1 MNPRFSCG
9 LLVMPLRETPAE
21 SAECGTSLL
30 LGEGYQLLKTVENEN
45 GSVWHHI
52 QCEHDGYLGYISDA
66 YHSLSSTPITNP
78 IKVRKS
84 FPSKENPNLHVSP
97 GSLLENTEADNCD
110 ITAIEFLH
118 QFLGT
123 PYLWGGRSMMG
134 IDCSGFTQ
142 VFMDYLGYKMPRN
155 ASQQY
160 QIGEPINF
168 GHHQFGDLAFF
179 GNQTTVGDPKITHV
193 GVVTS
198 NDTIMHA
205 SGCVRQDG
213 FTHEG
218 IIRMDDH
225 KLTHNLIGIK
235 RMN

>member
-1 MNPRFSCG
+1 
-9 LLVMPLRETPAE
+9 MPLRETPAE

-84 FPSKENPNLHVSP
+84 FPSKENPNLRVSP

-123 PYLWGGRSMMG
+123 PYFVLLFFLSFLKSSMF
-134 IDCSGFTQ
+134 I
-142 VFMDYLGYKMPRN
+142 
-155 ASQQY
+155 
-160 QIGEPINF
+160 
-168 GHHQFGDLAFF
+168 FF
-179 GNQTTVGDPKITHV
+179 GY
-193 GVVTS
+193 
-198 NDTIMHA
+198 
-205 SGCVRQDG
+205 
-213 FTHEG
+213 G
-218 IIRMDDH
+218 IIF
-225 KLTHNLIGIK
+225 IIK
-235 RMN
+235 IYI